1 MAKKNT
7 TIDEVLEKQ
16 NFNEKEKKAF
26 HEMISYAK
34 ICQKGME
41 ENLKNHIDQ
50 KIKEVLE
57 K

>member
-16 NFNEKEKKAF
+16 NFTEKEKKAF

-41 ENLKNHIDQ
+41 DNLKSLIDQ
-50 KIKEVLE
+50 KIKEVLG

>member
-16 NFNEKEKKAF
+16 NFDENEKKAF
-26 HEMISYAK
+26 HSMISYAK

>member
-1 MAKKNT
+1 MVKKNT

-16 NFNEKEKKAF
+16 DFSEKEKKAF

-41 ENLKNHIDQ
+41 DNLKSLIDQ
-50 KIKEVLE
+50 KIKEVLD

>member
-16 NFNEKEKKAF
+16 NFSEKEKKAF

-50 KIKEVLE
+50 KIKEVLG